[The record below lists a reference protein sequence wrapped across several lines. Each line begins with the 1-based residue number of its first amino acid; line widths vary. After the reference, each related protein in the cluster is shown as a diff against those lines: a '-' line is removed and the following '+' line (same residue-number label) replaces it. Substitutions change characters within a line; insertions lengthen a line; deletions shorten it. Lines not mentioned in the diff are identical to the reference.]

1 MLLYKKHLFKE
12 ELTAFLE
19 QYKQNKK
26 FFNINKKISAKINF
40 NGGEEVAKILDLR
53 FFKTF
58 YEYLPVLQ
66 TKRLK
71 LMTVI

>member
-26 FFNINKKISAKINF
+26 FFNINKENISKNQF
-40 NGGEEVAKILDLR
+40 
-53 FFKTF
+53 
-58 YEYLPVLQ
+58 
-66 TKRLK
+66 
-71 LMTVI
+71 